1 MLKGK
6 KKFGILMLAILLL
19 VLTACGSGSKSSS
32 SGDSSPAPAATGSTS
47 PSAAP
52 SGGSSPSSQQN
63 IELRIS
69 WWGNADRA
77 KLYDAILD
85 MYEQQNPHIKTV
97 REWTTFGDYWP
108 KLNTQLAGGNAPDIF
123 GLHVLL
129 YGGEYGSKD
138 VLEPLQPYVDRGLI
152 NLDGWDEAVINAGK
166 LNGVF
171 YALPKGVTSIALIF
185 NQTMIK
191 NAGFDLPEVTTL
203 SEFGKY
209 LQELRAK
216 LPKDVYPI
224 IDASYDSDHFIE
236 SFVRTKG
243 KSFLT
248 SDGKSLGFDKEDLV
262 EFWTIWEDF
271 RKQGLATPMQL
282 TIEHYGQPQENSL
295 FVKERVAIDIKP
307 SNHGKIYSRSLTDR
321 EIAMLRTPSADNAKF
336 RSGENL
342 QAPSF
347 VINKNSKYKDEAAK
361 LINWFVND
369 VEAQKIYALE
379 NGIPGSSKI
388 REALKPDLHPMDIQA
403 IEHMETISPDLP
415 PTDYR
420 PQGAAEV
427 FTLYRKYLEQ
437 LAFGRMTVQQAVDG
451 FFQEAATVL
460 GS

>member
-1 MLKGK
+1 MINGM
-6 KKFGILMLAILLL
+6 KKFGILMLVILLL
-19 VLTACGSGSKSSS
+19 VLTACSGGRGSSS
-32 SGDSSPAPAATGSTS
+32 SGGSSPSATGGSS

-52 SGGSSPSSQQN
+52 STGSSAPQQT

-97 REWTTFGDYWP
+97 REWTVFQDYWP

-129 YGGEYGSKD
+129 YGGEYGGKD

-166 LNGVF
+166 LDGVF
-171 YALPKGVTSIALIF
+171 YALPKGVTSSALIL
-185 NQTMIK
+185 NETMIK
-191 NAGFDLPEVTTL
+191 NAGASLPEITTI

-216 LPKDVYPI
+216 LPKDVYPVV
-224 IDASYDSDHFIE
+224 DGSYDDHYIE

-248 SDGKSLGFDKEDLV
+248 SDGKSLGFDKADLA

-271 RKQGLATPMQL
+271 RKQGLAPPMQI
-282 TIEHYGQPQENSL
+282 TVENYGQPFENSL
-295 FVKERVAIDIKP
+295 FVRERVAIDIKP
-307 SNHGKIYSRSLTDR
+307 SNHGKIYSRSLPDT
-321 EIAMLRTPSADNAKF
+321 EIGILRTPSADNAKY

-347 VINKNSKYKDEAAK
+347 VINKNSQHKDEAAK

-388 REALKPDLHPMDIQA
+388 REALKPDLHPMDVKA
-403 IEHMETISPDLP
+403 IEHMETISPDIP

-420 PQGAAEV
+420 PQGSAEV
-427 FTLYRKYLEQ
+427 LTLYRKYLEQ

-451 FFQEAATVL
+451 FFQETAAVL